1 MISSKAICTG
11 KKKIKLFI
19 ALLFVF
25 IGTAFAESYNIGLVI
40 ESDASIAYVDRFS
53 AMLSFASGEVVNE
66 ELLKAAR
73 SKDIRGEVIEY
84 EKAFSSAVKNEEDAS
99 LIRRNVRDKSAYAS
113 NVITLDLDEN
123 DLYYVSLSDEAA
135 IRYVKHINDL
145 DELYYIR
152 VETDRGVSDVE
163 IFLDGTPLFHFIYS
177 EFVETSAEEEI
188 LKYLTLRYKGSDY
201 TLLRFDGTMGVSIYA
216 DSALASRYRSYV
228 LLPFGLHR
236 IRLQSLGFEPYETDY
251 VAASSFDTLNYEMTE
266 LSSGALFISTIPYS
280 NEIYYQGQI
289 VDSGYVMDATYPFS
303 LIVNKDGYETRS
315 LQSDSAESFL
325 VTVLLPSELYLSERT
340 EEKKNELYTHLLIT
354 LLSFGSSV
362 ATDVVADVY
371 SLDYLRPLTVAF
383 QGFSVIE
390 LVRTVT
396 ALFEYRDSLSYG
408 I

>member
-66 ELLKAAR
+66 EFLKAAR

-135 IRYVKHINDL
+135 IRYIKHINDL

-152 VETDRGVSDVE
+152 VETDRGLSDVE

-201 TLLRFDGTMGVSIYA
+201 TLLRFDGMMDVSIYA

-236 IRLQSLGFEPYETDY
+236 IRLQSPGFEPYETDY

-315 LQSDSAESFL
+315 LQSDSAESSL

-340 EEKKNELYTHLLIT
+340 EEKKNEFYTHLLIT